1 MTISIVGLGYVGLPL
16 CLQFARNGVVVV
28 GLDVD
33 PAKVSAVNAGRS
45 YIKHIEAAAIAEQV
59 SAGRLSAS
67 GDFSL
72 ISNVEAVI
80 ICVPTPLNKHR
91 EPDMS
96 FVLNTGASIA
106 PYLKSGILVVLES
119 TTYPGT
125 TDGDLR
131 NGARGWVG
139 TQGGR
144 RLSPGL
150 LARARGPGQP
160 AEQGR

>member
-1 MTISIVGLGYVGLPL
+1 MAICVIGLGYVGLPL

-33 PAKVSAVNAGRS
+33 PAKVSAINAGQS
-45 YIKHIEAAAIAEQV
+45 YIKHIEAATVAEQV

-72 ISNVEAVI
+72 IRNVEAVI
-80 ICVPTPLNKHR
+80 VCVPPPLNKFR

-106 PYLKSGILVVLES
+106 PHLKNDMLVVLES

-125 TDGDLR
+125 TDGELR
-131 NGARGWVG
+131 HVLETGA
-139 TQGGR
+139 
-144 RLSPGL
+144 GL
-150 LARARGPGQP
+150 T
-160 AEQGR
+160 E